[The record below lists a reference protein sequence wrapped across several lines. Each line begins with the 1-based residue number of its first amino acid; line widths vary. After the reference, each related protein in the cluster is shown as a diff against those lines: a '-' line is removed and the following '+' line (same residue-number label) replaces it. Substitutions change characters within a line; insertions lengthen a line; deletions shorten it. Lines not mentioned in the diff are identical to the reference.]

1 MTLRRDLSSLRLEC
15 SQKTSCKY
23 GSDKGLGSAVVDV
36 WGRWNSGETFCQIV
50 SHGLDIQK
58 ADAAFLFELA
68 SLFISSMCC
77 LCMMSYN
84 LSRTVAI
91 LEELENTLHT
101 NDKLGSA

>member
-15 SQKTSCKY
+15 SQKTSRKY

-36 WGRWNSGETFCQIV
+36 WGRWKSGDTFCQV
-50 SHGLDIQK
+50 VNHGFDIQK
-58 ADAAFLFELA
+58 AGAFFLFELA

-84 LSRTVAI
+84 LSRIMAI
-91 LEELENTLHT
+91 LEKLENT
-101 NDKLGSA
+101 